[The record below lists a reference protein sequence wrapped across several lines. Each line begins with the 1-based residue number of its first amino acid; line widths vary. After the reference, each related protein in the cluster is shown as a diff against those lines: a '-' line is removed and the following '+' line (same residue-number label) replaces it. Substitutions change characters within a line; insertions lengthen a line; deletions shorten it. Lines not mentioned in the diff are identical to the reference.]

1 MEPNSITSLSKEK
14 RIFKPKEP
22 FSHKA
27 HIKSLAQYHKMYNE
41 SVKNP
46 QKFWAK
52 IAEELYWSRRWKK
65 VLEWKN
71 PHAKWFSGGKIN
83 LSYNCLDRHLASWR
97 RNKAAIIWEGENG
110 ETATWTYQQLHSQV
124 CKFSNV
130 LKMLGVRKGD
140 RVCIYMPMIPEIAV
154 AMLACARIGAVHSIV
169 FAGFS
174 ASALIDRITDAEAK
188 LIVTADGGYRRGQVV
203 NLKENVDA
211 ALEHC
216 PSVENVVV
224 VKRLEKET
232 LMHYGRDHWYEELM
246 LSVEDDY
253 PAEQLDAEHPLFI
266 LYTSGTTGKPK
277 GILHTTGGYT
287 VMSYITT
294 KHVFDIKD
302 EDVYWCTAD
311 AGWVTGHTYVVYGPL
326 LNGATT
332 LMYEGAPNWPD
343 PDRFWRIIDKY
354 KVNIFYTAPTAIRA
368 FIKWGEEWPR
378 RHKLDSLR
386 LLGTVGEPI
395 NPEAWMWYYKVIG
408 KGKCP
413 IVDTWWQTETGAI
426 MITPLPGATPTK
438 PGTVTLP
445 FFGIVPEIL
454 SKDGK
459 VCKPNEGGYLVIKV
473 PWPSM
478 LRTIYKDDERYKKQ
492 YWSEYHGLYFT
503 GDGARKDKD
512 GYYWIMGRV
521 DDVINVSGHR
531 IGTAEIESAL
541 VAHPKVAEAAVVGKP
556 DDIKGSAIC
565 AFVTLEGKYAPSEE
579 LKKELKNWVVQQIGA
594 LARPDDI
601 RLTESLPKTR
611 SGKIMR
617 RLLREIATQ
626 GSVTGDTT
634 TLEDYSVLEK
644 LREEEE

>member
-1 MEPNSITSLSKEK
+1 MEQDKITSLSKEK
-14 RIFKPKEP
+14 RVFKPKEP
-22 FSHKA
+22 FARRA
-27 HIKSLAQYHKMYNE
+27 HIKSIAQYQKMYNE
-41 SVKNP
+41 SVKSP
-46 QKFWAK
+46 EKFWGK
-52 IAEELYWSRRWKK
+52 VAEDLYWFRRWKK
-65 VLEWKN
+65 VREWKA
-71 PHAKWFSGGKIN
+71 PHVKWFSGAKIN
-83 LSYNCLDRHLASWR
+83 MSYNCLDRHLGSWR

-130 LKMLGVRKGD
+130 LKMLGIRKGD

-154 AMLACARIGAVHSIV
+154 AMLACTRIGAVHSIV

-174 ASALIDRITDAEAK
+174 SSALVDRITDAEAK
-188 LIVTADGGYRRGQVV
+188 LVITADGGYRRGQVV
-203 NLKENVDA
+203 KLKENVDA
-211 ALEHC
+211 ALNDC

-224 VKRLEKET
+224 VKRLENEIYM
-232 LMHYGRDHWYEELM
+232 LYGRDHWYDELM
-246 LSVEDDY
+246 LSVDDES
-253 PAEQLDAEHPLFI
+253 PAEQLDAEHPLYI

-277 GILHTTGGYT
+277 GILHTTGGYI
-287 VMSYITT
+287 VMSYLTT
-294 KHVFDIKD
+294 KYVFDLKD
-302 EDVYWCTAD
+302 EDVFWCTAD

-332 LMYEGAPNWPD
+332 VMYEGAPNYPD

-354 KVNIFYTAPTAIRA
+354 KVDIFYTAPTAIRA

-395 NPEAWMWYYKVIG
+395 NPEAWMWYFKVIG

-426 MITPLPGATPTK
+426 MITPLPGATPIK
-438 PGTVTLP
+438 PGTATLP
-445 FFGIVPEIL
+445 FFGIVPQVL
-454 SKDGK
+454 SREGK
-459 VCKPNEGGYLVIKV
+459 VCKPNEGGYLVIKE

-478 LRTIYKDDERYKKQ
+478 LRTIYKDDERYRKQ
-492 YWSEYHGLYFT
+492 YWSDYPGVYFT
-503 GDGARKDKD
+503 GDGARKDND
-512 GYYWIMGRV
+512 GYFWIMGRV

-541 VAHPKVAEAAVVGKP
+541 VSHRKVAESAVVGKP
-556 DDIKGSAIC
+556 DELKGSAIC
-565 AFVTLEGKYAPSEE
+565 AFVTLESKYAPSEE
-579 LKKELKNWVVQQIGA
+579 LKKELKEWVVQQIGS
-594 LARPDDI
+594 LARPDEI

-626 GSVTGDTT
+626 GNVTGDTT
-634 TLEDYSVLEK
+634 TLEDYSVLQK
-644 LREEEE
+644 LREEE

>member
-1 MEPNSITSLSKEK
+1 MEHDKITSLSKEK
-14 RIFKPKEP
+14 RIFKPKVP
-22 FSHKA
+22 FSHRA
-27 HIKSLAQYHKMYNE
+27 HIKSMAQYHKMYNE
-41 SVKNP
+41 SVRNP
-46 QKFWAK
+46 NKFWAK
-52 IAEELYWSRRWKK
+52 IAEDLYWFRRWKK
-65 VLEWKN
+65 VLEWKT

-83 LSYNCLDRHLASWR
+83 LSYNCLDKHLGSWR

-110 ETATWTYQQLHSQV
+110 ETATWTYLQLHGQV
-124 CKFSNV
+124 CKFANV
-130 LKMLGVRKGD
+130 LKMLGIHKGD

-174 ASALIDRITDAEAK
+174 ASALVDRITDAEAK
-188 LIVTADGGYRRGQVV
+188 LVITADGGYRRGQVL
-203 NLKENVDA
+203 NLKENVDM
-211 ALEHC
+211 ALENC

-224 VKRLEKET
+224 VKRLEKEIY
-232 LMHYGRDHWYEELM
+232 MHLGRDHWYDELM
-246 LSVEDDY
+246 LSVDDDSA
-253 PAEQLDAEHPLFI
+253 AEQLDAEHPLYI

-277 GILHTTGGYT
+277 GILHTTAGYA

-294 KHVFDIKD
+294 KYVFDLKD

-332 LMYEGAPNWPD
+332 LMYEGAPNYPD

-426 MITPLPGATPTK
+426 MITPLPGATSTK

-445 FFGIVPEIL
+445 FFGIVPEVL

-459 VCKPNEGGYLVIKV
+459 ACKPNEGGYLVIKE

-478 LRTIYKDDERYKKQ
+478 LRTIYNDDPRYQMQ
-492 YWSEYHGLYFT
+492 YWSEYPGVYFT

-512 GYYWIMGRV
+512 GYFWIMGRV

-541 VAHPKVAEAAVVGKP
+541 VAHQKVAEAAVVGKP
-556 DDIKGSAIC
+556 DELKGSAIC

-579 LKKELKNWVVQQIGA
+579 LKKELKEWVTQQIGS
-594 LARPDDI
+594 LARPDEI
-601 RLTESLPKTR
+601 RLTEALPKTR

-626 GSVTGDTT
+626 GNVSGDTT

-644 LREEEE
+644 LREGEE